1 MTLHANSQR
10 AAAPDSS
17 DVLEAAIA
25 AAGQRSLPAALTPV
39 LMRYWHELPH
49 RTPEHRRQ
57 LLDAIRA
64 RLRAGELTPRSLVP
78 FVLGDAEEGIVATA
92 VIDYLGTHPVS
103 IHRRQAAIDE
113 LLDWVRRGLALNRA
127 AVFSTLLGVA
137 DPVINDGLGGLR
149 LTLTHPEIEAI
160 CRRAADKPSGLTRA
174 FLGDWMLLLDAAEQ
188 PDPVAHTHVAAALAA
203 SSDG

>member
-25 AAGQRSLPAALTPV
+25 AAGQRSLPAELTPV

-49 RTPEHRRQ
+49 RMPEHRRQ

-64 RLRAGELTPRSLVP
+64 RLRAGELTPRALVP

-92 VIDYLGTHPVS
+92 VIDYLGTHPAS
-103 IHRRQAAIDE
+103 IERRQAAIDE

-174 FLGDWMLLLDAAEQ
+174 VLQDWLLLLDASGQ
-188 PDPVAHTHVAAALAA
+188 PDPVARAHVAATLAA
-203 SSDG
+203 